1 MSRNLVKSYFT
12 IQEGDE
18 PRVIDSNTRIEEK
31 LERIRYIMPQVDFA
45 PTEFGEEEVTGEF
58 VDGIGDPLDMLM
70 SEDYVPDAE
79 GTGMESNVIKANP
92 EPVGVSQADIEELEA
107 MRDRMIQEAEA
118 DIAVM
123 KNMAANEIATSKT
136 IAYEEGRNEGYQKGI
151 SDANAEAARIR
162 AQLEEERARID
173 QMYEE
178 RIVDLE
184 PEFVRILTN
193 IYEQVFK
200 VDLSEDRQ
208 IVVNL
213 LRNAMQRIEGTKNYI
228 IHVSRDDY
236 PYVSE
241 NKQMLIDACQTQDST
256 VDLVE
261 DITMRSGECMI
272 ETDGGIYDCSLDTQ
286 LAALRKKL
294 ILLSYDGREE

>member
-12 IQEGDE
+12 IQEGEE

-31 LERIRYIMPQVDFA
+31 LERIRYIMPEVDFI
-45 PTEFGEEEVTGEF
+45 PEDFGEDAGEPGEF

-70 SEDYVPDAE
+70 SDGYTPEQNGE
-79 GTGMESNVIKANP
+79 EMSNVIKANP
-92 EPVGVSQADIEELEA
+92 EPTGVSQADIEELEA
-107 MRDRMIQEAEA
+107 MRERMIQEAEA

-123 KNMAANEIATSKT
+123 KNMAANEIATSK
-136 IAYEEGRNEGYQKGI
+136 AVAVEEGRNEGYQRGI
-151 SDANAEAARIR
+151 SEANAEAARIR

-173 QMYEE
+173 RMYEE
-178 RIVDLE
+178 KIVDLE
-184 PEFVRILTN
+184 PEFVRVLTN

-200 VDLSEDRQ
+200 VDLSEDRK

-213 LRNAMQRIEGTKNYI
+213 LRNAMQRIEGTRNYI

-236 PYVSE
+236 SYVSE
-241 NKQMLIDACQTQDST
+241 NKQMLIDACQTQDAT

-261 DITMRSGECMI
+261 DVTMRSGECMI

>member
-79 GTGMESNVIKANP
+79 GTGVESNVIKANP